1 MKLSR
6 KAHGVLLFMFMLLLV
21 FTTAC
26 GESKPS
32 SSTPAATSPAAASV
46 SSAPEAKDLPL
57 NLGTLKIGALT
68 NLYAAEKLGNFK
80 EQGLKVTFTQMGGGA
95 ELLPAVSAGKIDITL
110 SIPSPAIQARE
121 KGFDFK
127 MVMQN
132 EVAAK
137 QGKDS
142 QALFVR
148 ADSGI
153 TDVKGL
159 KGKKIAV
166 NNIGNQMWL
175 SVVEVLAKNGI
186 DKKDVSFIELP
197 FPNMQDSLMNKQV
210 DAVFN
215 VEPFTSK
222 LESNNT
228 FKNISYAATEALAQ
242 QPIGAFWASEKW
254 YKNNEKTAEKFVAAM
269 RKTNEYLAQ
278 HPDEAKKLMAEYTGI
293 DIAVIEKMTPIIWD
307 SKVDK
312 ATVQG
317 LLDLMQKHAIL
328 KDKMN
333 ADSVLFPSALK

>member
-1 MKLSR
+1 MKLKR
-6 KAHGVLLFMFMLLLV
+6 KAHGVLLFMFILLLV
-21 FTTAC
+21 FATAC
-26 GESKPS
+26 ADSKPS
-32 SSTPAATSPAAASV
+32 ISSPAATGPANPSV
-46 SSAPEAKDLPL
+46 SSAPETKEIPL

-68 NLYAAEKLGNFK
+68 NLYAAEKLGHFK

-95 ELLPAVSAGKIDITL
+95 ELLPAVSAGKIDIAL

-137 QGKDS
+137 QGRDS

-148 ADSGI
+148 ADGGI
-153 TDVKGL
+153 ADVKGL
-159 KGKKIAV
+159 KEKRIAV
-166 NNIGNQMWL
+166 NNIGNQTWL
-175 SVVEVLAKNGI
+175 SVVEVLSKNGI
-186 DKKDVSFIELP
+186 DKKDVHFIELP
-197 FPNMQDSLMNKQV
+197 YPNMEDSLLNKQV

-215 VEPFTSK
+215 VEPFTTKMDSSGK
-222 LESNNT
+222 
-228 FKNISYAATEALAQ
+228 FKIVSYVATESLPM
-242 QPIGAFWASEKW
+242 QPLGAFWASEKW

-269 RKTNEYLAQ
+269 QKTNEYLAQ
-278 HPDEAKKLMAEYTGI
+278 HPDEAKKLIAEYTGI
-293 DIAVIEKMTPIIWD
+293 DIAVIEKMSPIIWD

-333 ADSVLFPSALK
+333 ADSVLFPSSLK